1 MPIILPGIGDFITG
15 TSAAINQQNGRL
27 LNDNQVTTNFINSL
41 NAFNTAQSTDD
52 NLQLRRLFQESQQP
66 TVLGRLDDVFAQA
79 NNPFTAQQALVAS
92 QQFAPLLA
100 QRTLQNPF
108 LNQGVPTQVPQ
119 QIAGGF
125 AGLQPI
131 LDLQTNQQVQSIFA
145 NTPLVNRQALT
156 NASQIPSLQSTIDT
170 NQISILQ
177 TDMERLRQE
186 NQRLQRD
193 LLRAG
198 QAVST
203 QSQTQPASQ
212 NSTALELPQTGN
224 RAAPASNTRIVNG
237 G

>member
-15 TSAAINQQNGRL
+15 TSAAIQQQNGRL

-66 TVLGRLDDVFAQA
+66 TVLGRLDDAFAQA

-145 NTPLVNRQALT
+145 NTPLVSRQALT

-170 NQISILQ
+170 NQLGILE
-177 TDMERLRQE
+177 TDLERLRQE
-186 NQRLQRD
+186 NQRLQQQV
-193 LLRAG
+193 LKSQQEANI
-198 QAVST
+198 
-203 QSQTQPASQ
+203 QSLTSLDFQ
-212 NSTALELPQTGN
+212 NSTTLELPPTGN
-224 RAAPASNTRIVNG
+224 REAPPGNTRIVDG